1 MTYYKMTKYTLL
13 GFNRAANQTK
23 KYDAIL
29 QSIRSGRTVRVPF
42 GQRGYQHYKDQI
54 GYYSDFDH
62 YDKNRRRSFLARNEN
77 NIKAGYFSPGY
88 FSATYLW

>member
-1 MTYYKMTKYTLL
+1 MTDYILL

-29 QSIRSGRTVRVPF
+29 QSIRSGRTRKVPF

-54 GYYSDFDH
+54 GFYGDQNH
-62 YDKNRRRSFLARNEN
+62 YDKIRRRSFLARNEHT
-77 NIKAGYFSPGY
+77 IKAGYYSPGY

>member
-1 MTYYKMTKYTLL
+1 MTKYTLL

-29 QSIRSGRTVRVPF
+29 QSIRTGRTRTVPF
-42 GQRGYQHYKDQI
+42 GQRGYQQYKDRI
-54 GYYSDFDH
+54 AGYYSDFDH
-62 YDKNRRRSFLARNEN
+62 YDKIRRRSFLARNEN

-88 FSATYLW
+88 FSAKYLW

>member
-1 MTYYKMTKYTLL
+1 MTKYILI
-13 GFNRAANQTK
+13 GFNKAANQTK

-29 QSIRSGRTVRVPF
+29 QNRLSERTVRVPF
-42 GQRGYQHYKDQI
+42 GQRGYQQYKDKI

-62 YDKNRRRSFLARNEN
+62 YDKVRRKSFLARNEN
-77 NIKAGYFSPGY
+77 NIKSGYFSPGY